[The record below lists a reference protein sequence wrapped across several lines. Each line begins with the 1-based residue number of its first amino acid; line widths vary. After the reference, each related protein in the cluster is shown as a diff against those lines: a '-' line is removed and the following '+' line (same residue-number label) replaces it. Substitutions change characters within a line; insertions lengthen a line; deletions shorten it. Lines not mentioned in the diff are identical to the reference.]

1 MYYGYLMHY
10 LSSSVL
16 FIYARLHGFKSVL
29 PNKHRLVTARH
40 VFCSH
45 LSVVLLQ
52 RFDVIIRKI
61 QLGNSDL
68 KL

>member
-1 MYYGYLMHY
+1 MYYGYLMHH
-10 LSSSVL
+10 LSSVL
-16 FIYARLHGFKSVL
+16 FIYARLHGFKSVS
-29 PNKHRLVTARH
+29 ARH